1 MQAML
6 ALNNRF
12 HAGYKYSKGHNTST
26 NDCVVIEIPQKT
38 IPWDQKLSVY
48 CTIDQFY

>member
-12 HAGYKYSKGHNTST
+12 HAGYKYSKGHDTCT
-26 NDCVVIEIPQKT
+26 NDCVVIEIPLENNPLGPEIKCV
-38 IPWDQKLSVY
+38 LY
-48 CTIDQFY
+48 N